1 MKQFAYK
8 TLLGIL
14 LSIPLFGEN
23 ISVDA
28 PRVVL
33 KNIEFNVSYS
43 GDFSEQ
49 DSFALLVNGIIF
61 SPSNITDGKVHF
73 NQISIS
79 EITDASFH
87 LTSGE
92 ETIHKFNRKVIPGW
106 ISILPPIIAILLAF
120 ASRAVIPSLFAAIWF
135 GVWSL
140 SHFSIMDLI
149 PSLLNSFYVYILN
162 TMIDRDHAILIL
174 FTLMLGGMVGIIYRN
189 GGMHGIIKHL
199 IKKADT
205 PRKGQI
211 AIWLFGIIIFFDDY
225 SNTLIVGNTSRL
237 LCDKLK
243 ISRQKLAY
251 LVDSTSAPV
260 ATIAVITTWIG
271 FQVGIIADAL
281 PGLEGLDE
289 SAYMLFIHSI
299 PYSFYPFLAI
309 VMVGLIVTSG
319 KDFGPM
325 VEAEER
331 ARAGIKYAPNMD
343 NLEADAGAD
352 ADELF
357 VKQNVNYKAR
367 NAVIPIAVLV
377 FSMLYF
383 IFTSGEGDT
392 LKDILGSSDTFGA
405 LMHST
410 LLSALT
416 AAALSVGQRILN
428 LNEILDA
435 WFSGLKFMLMGLM
448 VLLLAWAL
456 ADISKDLGTAD
467 FIVST
472 LGDSISMPILPSI
485 VFLIA
490 AATAFGSGSSW
501 GVMAILM
508 PLVIPLTW
516 AIMGNNGGATPENM
530 HILYST
536 IACVLTGSVWAD
548 HCSPISDT
556 TILTSMASGCELMDH
571 VRTQMPYAVSAG
583 AAALLLGTLPAGFGA
598 PWWVLLLLGIGS
610 QVIVVKI
617 FGRKTS

>member
-149 PSLLNSFYVYILN
+149 PSILNSFYVYILN

-516 AIMGNNGGATPENM
+516 AVMGNNGGATPENM

>member
-189 GGMHGIIKHL
+189 GGVHGIIKHL

-516 AIMGNNGGATPENM
+516 AVMGNNGGATPENM

>member
-61 SPSNITDGKVHF
+61 SPSSITDGKVHF

-79 EITDASFH
+79 EIKDASFH

-189 GGMHGIIKHL
+189 GGVHGIIKHL

-516 AIMGNNGGATPENM
+516 AVMGNNGGATPENM

>member
-149 PSLLNSFYVYILN
+149 PSILNSFYVYILN

-189 GGMHGIIKHL
+189 GGVHGIIKHL

>member
-1 MKQFAYK
+1 MRRFVYK
-8 TLLGIL
+8 SLLGIF
-14 LSIPLFGEN
+14 LSIPLFGN
-23 ISVDA
+23 SISVDA
-28 PRVVL
+28 PRVIL

-49 DSFALLVNGIIF
+49 DSFALLVNGVIF
-61 SPSNITDGKVHF
+61 SPSSITDGKVHF

-87 LTSGE
+87 LTGGE
-92 ETIHKFNRKVIPGW
+92 ETIHKFKCKVIPGW

-516 AIMGNNGGATPENM
+516 AVMGNNGGATPENM

-571 VRTQMPYAVSAG
+571 VRTQMPYAISAG

>member
-1 MKQFAYK
+1 MRRFVYK
-8 TLLGIL
+8 SLLGIF

-23 ISVDA
+23 ISVEA

-61 SPSNITDGKVHF
+61 SPSSIKDGKVHF

-79 EITDASFH
+79 EIKDASFH

-149 PSLLNSFYVYILN
+149 PSILNSFYVYILN

-516 AIMGNNGGATPENM
+516 AVMGNNGGATPENM

>member
-61 SPSNITDGKVHF
+61 SPSSITDGKVHF

>member
-1 MKQFAYK
+1 MKQFSYK

-61 SPSNITDGKVHF
+61 SPSSITDGKVHF

-79 EITDASFH
+79 EIKDASFH

-516 AIMGNNGGATPENM
+516 AVMGNNGGATPENM

>member
-79 EITDASFH
+79 EIKDASFH

-516 AIMGNNGGATPENM
+516 AVMGNNGGATPENM

>member
-23 ISVDA
+23 ISVEA

-61 SPSNITDGKVHF
+61 SPSSITDGKVHF

-79 EITDASFH
+79 EIKDASFH

>member
-1 MKQFAYK
+1 MRRFVYK
-8 TLLGIL
+8 SLLGIF

-23 ISVDA
+23 ISVEA

-61 SPSNITDGKVHF
+61 SPSSITDGKVHF

-79 EITDASFH
+79 EIKDASFH

-189 GGMHGIIKHL
+189 GGVHGIIKHL

>member
-1 MKQFAYK
+1 MRRFVYK
-8 TLLGIL
+8 SLLGIF

-23 ISVDA
+23 ISVEA

-61 SPSNITDGKVHF
+61 SPSSITDGKVHF

-79 EITDASFH
+79 EIKDASFH

>member
-516 AIMGNNGGATPENM
+516 AVMGNNGGATPENM